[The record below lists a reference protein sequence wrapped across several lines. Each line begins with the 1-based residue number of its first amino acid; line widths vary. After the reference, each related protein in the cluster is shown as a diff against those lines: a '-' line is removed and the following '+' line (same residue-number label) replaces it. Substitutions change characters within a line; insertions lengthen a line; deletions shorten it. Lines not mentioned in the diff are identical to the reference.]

1 METGYKVYEVM
12 NRDVQTAECET
23 TICDIANQM
32 KTAKVGSI
40 IILKENSPVGIITEQ
55 DVVRKVVAEKNNPKE
70 TIVEDIAD
78 ENLISIESTRDLYD
92 AMVLMGNS
100 EIKHLPV
107 IDEGELVGI
116 ITGKDIMRIEPHLI
130 EMLSF
135 KASLDKEEAKKL
147 FKKL

>member
-1 METGYKVYEVM
+1 MVKRKIVLEFNKEHLSKYLGIWLLLFILGWFILSGIKPSVDTRKGWEIEMDKV
-12 NRDVQTAECET
+12 RQ
-23 TICDIANQM
+23 
-32 KTAKVGSI
+32 
-40 IILKENSPVGIITEQ
+40 
-55 DVVRKVVAEKNNPKE
+55 
-70 TIVEDIAD
+70 
-78 ENLISIESTRDLYD
+78 SIEELNMEIFQCD